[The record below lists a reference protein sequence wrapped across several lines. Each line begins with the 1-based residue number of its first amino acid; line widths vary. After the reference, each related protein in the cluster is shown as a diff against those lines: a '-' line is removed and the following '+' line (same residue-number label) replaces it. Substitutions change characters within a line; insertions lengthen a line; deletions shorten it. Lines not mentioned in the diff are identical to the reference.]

1 MVYPIVVNDDG
12 RSRTDSCLG
21 ELLEFRRDL
30 RLGNSVSVYWV
41 DNLHDG
47 SLAYCTHGV
56 GGGTIT
62 PSEEFSSCL
71 SLLPYVSL
79 EVCFIFERGSAVF
92 EKVLKNLGVF
102 VLFDP
107 VTAALSKL
115 VVPIWSP
122 VWLFFAVSKRC
133 ADRREEAVSIA
144 FNRDEPCSI
153 LEVLA

>member
-21 ELLEFRRDL
+21 ELLKFWRDL
-30 RLGNSVSVYWV
+30 RLGNSISKYWV
-41 DNLHDG
+41 DNLHNG

-56 GGGTIT
+56 GGRAIT
-62 PSEEFSSCL
+62 PGEELSSCL

-79 EVCFIFERGSAVF
+79 EVCFIFKRGSAVF
-92 EKVLKNLGVF
+92 ENVLKNLGVF

-107 VTAALSKL
+107 VTALLSEL
-115 VVPIWSP
+115 IVPVWST
-122 VWLFFAVSKRC
+122 VWLFLAVSKC
-133 ADRREEAVSIA
+133 SADRREEAVSIA
-144 FNRDEPCSI
+144 FNCDEPSSI